1 MDITYLGHSAFK
13 LRGRQASVV
22 TDPYESSVGFS
33 MTRVAADIVTVSHAH
48 GDHNNVAAVSGTARR
63 QQPFLIQAPG
73 EYEVSGISVFR
84 IRSFHDN
91 KQGVERRNNTVYLIH
106 IDELVVAHVG
116 DLGHIL
122 SDKQVEEIGEVDVLL
137 VPVGG
142 HYTLD
147 PKQALEVVN
156 QLQPSIVIPM
166 HYNTD
171 KHQQKTFSKVLGV
184 DAFLAEGGFDSA
196 KRLSKLTLT
205 KSTLPSEMEVVVLQS

>member
-22 TDPYESSVGFS
+22 TDPYESAVGFS
-33 MTRVAADIVTVSHAH
+33 MPRVAADIVTVSHAH
-48 GDHNNVAAVSGTARR
+48 GDHNNVAAVAGTARR

-73 EYEVSGISVFR
+73 EYEVSGISVFG
-84 IRSFHDN
+84 IRTFHDN
-91 KQGVERRNNTVYLIH
+91 TQGSERGNNTVYLIH
-106 IDELVVAHVG
+106 IDELFVAHVG

-122 SDKQVEEIGEVDVLL
+122 SDKQVEEVGEVDVLL

-142 HYTLD
+142 YYTLD
-147 PKQALEVVN
+147 PKQAIEVVH

-166 HYNTD
+166 HYNTG

-205 KSTLPSEMEVVVLQS
+205 KSTLPDEMEVVVLTT